1 MKSLQVFFKYFKWHY
16 GKALID
22 SIHLWKNLTLFLLN
36 FFSIKT
42 LILNFF
48 TPWKRIYDSYPKW
61 YNFKEYFS
69 TLAINSL
76 MRIVGIFIR
85 FFVIIFGLI
94 CTFIFII
101 LYPVA
106 FIFWIILPII
116 LLTIILAG
124 ATLIIIG

>member
-1 MKSLQVFFKYFKWHY
+1 MKSLQVFLKYFKWHY
-16 GKALID
+16 GKAIIA
-22 SIHLWKNLTLFLLN
+22 SISLWKNLTLFLFS

-48 TPWKRIYDSYPKW
+48 TPWRRISDSYPKW

-69 TLAINSL
+69 TLLTNTL
-76 MRIVGIFIR
+76 MRIVGMFIR

-94 CTFIFII
+94 CTFIFLI

-106 FIFWIILPII
+106 LLIWLVLPVAI
-116 LLTIILAG
+116 LTIILAG
-124 ATLIIIG
+124 ITLIIIG

>member
-16 GKALID
+16 GKAITA
-22 SIHLWKNLTLFLLN
+22 SISLWKNLARFLFN

-48 TPWKRIYDSYPKW
+48 TPWRRISDSYPKW

-69 TLAINSL
+69 TLLMNTL
-76 MRIVGIFIR
+76 MRIVGMFIR

-94 CTFIFII
+94 CTFIFVISYPAALLIWLVLPVII
-101 LYPVA
+101 
-106 FIFWIILPII
+106 
-116 LLTIILAG
+116 LTIILAG
-124 ATLIIIG
+124 ITLIIIG

>member
-16 GKALID
+16 GKAIA
-22 SIHLWKNLTLFLLN
+22 SSVSLWKNLALFLLN

-42 LILNFF
+42 LVLNFF
-48 TPWKRIYDSYPKW
+48 TPWKRIYDSYPEW

-69 TLAINSL
+69 TLIMNTL
-76 MRIVGIFIR
+76 MRIVGMFIR

-101 LYPVA
+101 SYPFALLTWLVLPV
-106 FIFWIILPII
+106 II
-116 LLTIILAG
+116 LTIILAG
-124 ATLIIIG
+124 ITLIIIG

>member
-16 GKALID
+16 GKALIG
-22 SIHLWKNLTLFLLN
+22 SVYLWKNLTLFLLN

-48 TPWKRIYDSYPKW
+48 TPWRRISDSYPKW

-69 TLAINSL
+69 TLAINTL

-94 CTFIFII
+94 CTFVFVI

-106 FIFWIILPII
+106 FIFWITLPII